1 MLIPFLAI
9 ILGLAAL
16 IWSADKFVDGAA
28 ISARHF
34 NIPPLVIG
42 MVIIG
47 FGTSAPEMVVSAMA
61 SVEGNPGIAL
71 GNAYGSNITNIA
83 LILGITA
90 LISPIA
96 VDSQIL
102 RKTLPIL
109 TLVTLLAAVQLFDDR
124 ISRADAIVLLL
135 VFAVV
140 MVWTVR
146 QGRKDQRK
154 PTGRDTFG
162 DEVVRELDNNS
173 LPLRNAVFWTIVGL
187 LALIVSSRLL
197 VWGAV
202 ETAQSFGVSDLII
215 GLTVIAA
222 GTSMPELASSVM
234 AARKGEHD
242 MAIGNILGSNLFN
255 TLVVVGI
262 AGMIH
267 PMGVGHEVLTRDMI
281 VMIALTVSLF
291 IFGFGLRG
299 QGVINRWEGLVL
311 VSVYVAYTLW
321 LIRFAFVAG

>member
-9 ILGLAAL
+9 VVGLAAL
-16 IWSADKFVDGAA
+16 IWSADKFVGGAA
-28 ISARHF
+28 VTARHF

-47 FGTSAPEMVVSAMA
+47 FGTSAPEMVVSAIA
-61 SVEGNPGIAL
+61 SAEGNPGIAL

-90 LISPIA
+90 LISPIV

-109 TLVTLLAAVQLFDDR
+109 TLVTLLAALQLLDDQ

-140 MVWTVR
+140 MIWTTR
-146 QGRKDQRK
+146 QGRKDQLQ
-154 PTGRDTFG
+154 PAAHDALG
-162 DEVVRELDNNS
+162 DDVVHELDSKS
-173 LPLRNAVFWTIVGL
+173 LPMRSAVFWMIVGL
-187 LALIVSSRLL
+187 LILIASSRLL

-222 GTSMPELASSVM
+222 GTSMPELASSVI

-242 MAIGNILGSNLFN
+242 MALGNILGSNLFN

-262 AGMIH
+262 AGVIH
-267 PMGVGHEVLTRDMI
+267 PMGVGHEVLTRDMS
-281 VMIALTVSLF
+281 VMVALTVSLF
-291 IFGFGLRG
+291 VIGYGFRG
-299 QGVINRWEGLVL
+299 QGVINRLEGLVL
-311 VSVYVAYTLW
+311 LSAYVAYTLW
-321 LIRFAFVAG
+321 LIRSVFVPS